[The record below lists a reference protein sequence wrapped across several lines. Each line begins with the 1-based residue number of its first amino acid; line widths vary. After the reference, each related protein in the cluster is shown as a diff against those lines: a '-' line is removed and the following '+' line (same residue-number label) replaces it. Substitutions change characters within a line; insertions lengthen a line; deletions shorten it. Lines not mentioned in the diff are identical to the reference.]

1 MGYSFKVADSGNLKF
16 VQDRLKELVFGCFEN
31 CQFLSK
37 AAVNFNVS
45 PQGTKLMKTC
55 FPVSPKLHRQ
65 DESLTLVCPLS
76 AIVKA
81 PPSGNRKCQVLFFYR
96 DFIRATW
103 SLVSVIFGDVK
114 LQRFWVYVKGR
125 GRGSMPTFEYSPQNR
140 ILCISA
146 VHCPVWR
153 NLRGSIRSHLCCH
166 LVDTEIS
173 SNLAEI
179 LIGGSNLLFF
189 FKSLT
194 MYAAWSFQPEKWTI

>member
-1 MGYSFKVADSGNLKF
+1 MSRFNLWASLWATVSRWLTQATSNLSRTGLRSWSLGALKTVSF
-16 VQDRLKELVFGCFEN
+16 
-31 CQFLSK
+31 CQKPQWILMFPHK
-37 AAVNFNVS
+37 APNWCNS
-45 PQGTKLMKTC
+45 KTC
-55 FPVSPKLHRQ
+55 FSVSPKLHRQ

-125 GRGSMPTFEYSPQNR
+125 GRGSMPTFEYSPQDR

-179 LIGGSNLLFF
+179 LIGGSNLLKFF
-189 FKSLT
+189 FNH
-194 MYAAWSFQPEKWTI
+194 